1 MAQQLKPEVQK
12 NILELARFIL
22 SEHRSQEQMY
32 SKMEAIDVA
41 YARYVT
47 NKDPNTGDVHGE
59 GIDAATT
66 PVGVFNAP
74 STTPPVVVS
83 QVDSMVAY
91 LAEVFLSG
99 YPIFPVVSSPSNRGD
114 AEALEALLDDHSL
127 LGGYPRELLIFF
139 RDCVKYNLGAV
150 EADWTSVDQYEVMD
164 DLLSEDQVQL
174 QKKAVHFTKLKRLDA
189 YNTIRDR
196 NTLPGDCSKEGDY
209 AGYIE
214 ILSKP
219 KLKKYLNKISMG
231 GGAMNVKDAIGSY
244 ITSDAPNYRTHPQV
258 SDYISTR
265 KPTSTIDWN
274 AFLGVKSTDSPVGL
288 LGNYEK
294 ITLYVRVAPGDL
306 GMPGP
311 KPNTPQIIKIVIIN
325 GEILVLAE
333 RMTSAYDY
341 LPILFGQPLEDGLG
355 DQTQSTAEGSIPIQQ
370 AAKTM
375 FNISFNA
382 ARRAVSDRAL
392 YDSSKINPR
401 DINAPVPAAKI
412 PVRVNSLDGQGL
424 DSAYKAIPFDARG
437 TENAMQYGM
446 QIVGFGKELSG
457 LNGPQQGQFQKGN
470 KSVKEWNDTMGGS
483 DNRLRLP
490 ALTLEYQFFVP
501 LKEMLKFNIYQYG
514 EDAVVTSQR
523 SGEEFQIIIA
533 QMRKKALK
541 FRIAD
546 GYTPKSKLAST
557 EMITQLMQ
565 LIMQA
570 PILQQAYGAGLPN
583 MVAHLAQLGGIRELD
598 EYNPQPQK
606 IPGQQALL
614 GQPALSA
621 QLGDPVQQNL
631 ENEQRARAQDL
642 RGQANQIRQQEL
654 ANRGGA

>member
-12 NILELARFIL
+12 NILELAKFIL
-22 SEHRSQEQMY
+22 SEHRSQTEMW

-47 NKDPNTGDVHGE
+47 NKDPNNGVVNGE

-99 YPIFPVVSSPSNRGD
+99 YPIFPVVSSPSNHGE
-114 AEALEALLDDHSL
+114 AEALEALLDDHST

-139 RDCVKYNLGAV
+139 RDCIKYNIGAV
-150 EADWTSVDQYEVMD
+150 EADWTSVDQYQVMD
-164 DLLSEDQVQL
+164 DLLTEDQVSL
-174 QKKAVHFTKLKRLDA
+174 QKKAVHFTKLKRLDP

-196 NTLPGDCSKEGDY
+196 NILPGECSKDGDY

-219 KLKKYLNKISMG
+219 KMKKYLNKISLS
-231 GGAMNVKDAIGSY
+231 GGAMNVTKALEGY
-244 ITSDAPNYRTHPQV
+244 ITSDAPNWRIHPQV
-258 SDYISTR
+258 SEYVAAR
-265 KPTSTIDWN
+265 KPTSSVDWN
-274 AFLGVKSTDSPVGL
+274 AFLGVKSEDTPRGL
-288 LGNYEK
+288 VGNYEK
-294 ITLYVRVAPGDL
+294 VTLYVRVSPGDL

-311 KPNTPQIIKIVIIN
+311 KPNTPQIIKIVVVN
-325 GEILVLAE
+325 GETLVLAE

-341 LPILFGQPLEDGLG
+341 LPILFGQPQEDGLG
-355 DQTQSTAEGSIPIQQ
+355 EQTQSVAESSIPIQQ

-424 DSAYKAIPFDARG
+424 DSAYKAIPFDSRG
-437 TENAMQYGM
+437 TENAMAYGM
-446 QIVGFGKELSG
+446 QIVGFGKDLSG

-514 EDAVVTSQR
+514 EDAIVTSQK
-523 SGEEFQIIIA
+523 SGEELAVVIA
-533 QMRKKALK
+533 QLRKKVLK

-557 EMITQLMQ
+557 EVITQLMQ

-583 MVAHLAQLGGIRELD
+583 MVAHLAQLGGIRGLD
-598 EYNPQPQK
+598 EYSPQVM
-606 IPGQQALL
+606 QQALPPSTQL
-614 GQPALSA
+614 GPS
-621 QLGDPVQQNL
+621 GDPVQQNT
-631 ENEQRARAQDL
+631 ENAQKDQTLAL
-642 RGQANQIRQQEL
+642 RQQAIQLRQQEL
-654 ANRGGA
+654 INRGA

>member
-1 MAQQLKPEVQK
+1 MAQQLKLEVQK
-12 NILELARFIL
+12 NILELAKFIL
-22 SEHRSQEQMY
+22 SEHRSQTEMW

-47 NKDPNTGDVHGE
+47 NKDPNNGVVNGE

-114 AEALEALLDDHSL
+114 AEALEALLDDHST
-127 LGGYPRELLIFF
+127 LGGYPRELLMFF
-139 RDCVKYNLGAV
+139 RDCIKYNIGAV
-150 EADWTSVDQYEVMD
+150 EADWTSVDQYQVMD
-164 DLLSEDQVQL
+164 DLLTEDQVSL
-174 QKKAVHFTKLKRLDA
+174 QKKAVHFTKLKRLDP

-196 NTLPGDCSKEGDY
+196 NILPGECSKDGDY

-219 KLKKYLNKISMG
+219 KMKKYLNKISLS
-231 GGAMNVKDAIGSY
+231 GGAMNVTKALEGY
-244 ITSDAPNYRTHPQV
+244 ITSDAPNWRIHPQV
-258 SDYISTR
+258 SEYVAAR
-265 KPTSTIDWN
+265 RPTSSVDWN
-274 AFLGVKSTDSPVGL
+274 AFLGVKSEDTPRGL
-288 LGNYEK
+288 VGNYEK
-294 ITLYVRVAPGDL
+294 VTLYVRVSPGDL

-311 KPNTPQIIKIVIIN
+311 KPNTPQIIKIVIVN
-325 GEILVLAE
+325 GETLVLAE

-341 LPILFGQPLEDGLG
+341 LPILFGQPQEDGLG
-355 DQTQSTAEGSIPIQQ
+355 EQTQSIAESSIPIQQ

-424 DSAYKAIPFDARG
+424 DSAYKAIPFDSRG
-437 TENAMQYGM
+437 TENAMTYGM
-446 QIVGFGKELSG
+446 QIVGFGKDLSG

-514 EDAVVTSQR
+514 EDAIVTSQK
-523 SGEEFQIIIA
+523 SGEELAVVISQL
-533 QMRKKALK
+533 RKKVLK

-570 PILQQAYGAGLPN
+570 PILQQAYGASLPN
-583 MVAHLAQLGGIRELD
+583 MVAHLAQLGGIRGLD
-598 EYNPQPQK
+598 EYNPQVM
-606 IPGQQALL
+606 QQALPSPSAI
-614 GQPALSA
+614 GQGPS
-621 QLGDPVQQNL
+621 GDPVQQNI

-642 RGQANQIRQQEL
+642 RQQANQIRAREL
-654 ANRGGA
+654 EQGGL

>member
-12 NILELARFIL
+12 NILELAKFIL
-22 SEHRSQEQMY
+22 SEHRSQTEMW

-47 NKDPNTGDVHGE
+47 NKDPNNGVVNGE

-99 YPIFPVVSSPSNRGD
+99 YPIFPVVSSPSNHGD
-114 AEALEALLDDHSL
+114 AEALEALLDDHST
-127 LGGYPRELLIFF
+127 LGGYPRELLMFF
-139 RDCVKYNLGAV
+139 RDCIKYNIGAV
-150 EADWTSVDQYEVMD
+150 EADWTSVDQYQVMD
-164 DLLSEDQVQL
+164 DLLTEDQVSL
-174 QKKAVHFTKLKRLDA
+174 QKKAVHFTKLKRLDP

-196 NTLPGDCSKEGDY
+196 NILPGECSKDGDY

-219 KLKKYLNKISMG
+219 KMKKYLNKISLS
-231 GGAMNVKDAIGSY
+231 GGAMNVTKALEGY
-244 ITSDAPNYRTHPQV
+244 ITSDAPNWRIHPQV
-258 SDYISTR
+258 SEYVAAR
-265 KPTSTIDWN
+265 KPTSSVDWN
-274 AFLGVKSTDSPVGL
+274 AFLGVKSEDTPRGL
-288 LGNYEK
+288 VGNYEK
-294 ITLYVRVAPGDL
+294 VTLYVRVSPGDL

-311 KPNTPQIIKIVIIN
+311 KPNTPQIIKIVVVN
-325 GEILVLAE
+325 GETLVLAE

-341 LPILFGQPLEDGLG
+341 LPILFGQPQEDGLG
-355 DQTQSTAEGSIPIQQ
+355 EQTQSVAESSIPIQQ

-424 DSAYKAIPFDARG
+424 DSAYKAIPFDSRG
-437 TENAMQYGM
+437 TENAMAYGM
-446 QIVGFGKELSG
+446 QIVGFGKDLSG

-514 EDAVVTSQR
+514 EDAIVTSQK
-523 SGEEFQIIIA
+523 SGEELAVVIA
-533 QMRKKALK
+533 QLRKKVLK

-557 EMITQLMQ
+557 EVITQLMQ

-583 MVAHLAQLGGIRELD
+583 MVAHLAQLGGIRGLD
-598 EYNPQPQK
+598 EYSPQVM
-606 IPGQQALL
+606 QQALPPSTQL
-614 GQPALSA
+614 GPS
-621 QLGDPVQQNL
+621 GDPVQQNT
-631 ENEQRARAQDL
+631 ENAQKDQTLAL
-642 RGQANQIRQQEL
+642 RQQAIQLRQQEL
-654 ANRGGA
+654 INRGA

>member
-1 MAQQLKPEVQK
+1 MARSLSAEVQK
-12 NILELARFIL
+12 NIIELAGFIL
-22 SEHRSQEQMY
+22 SEHRSQEPMW

-41 YARYVT
+41 YARYIT
-47 NKDPNTGDVHGE
+47 NKDSNTGDVHGE

-74 STTPPVVVS
+74 STTPPVVIS

-114 AEALEALLDDHSL
+114 AEALEALLDDHST
-127 LGGYPRELLIFF
+127 LGGYPRELLIFL
-139 RDCVKYNLGAV
+139 RDCVKYNIGAV
-150 EADWTSVDQYEVMD
+150 EADWTSVEQYEVMD
-164 DLLSEDQVQL
+164 TFLSENQL
-174 QKKAVHFTKLKRLDA
+174 KLEKKPVHFTKLKRLDP

-196 NTLPGDCSKEGDY
+196 NILPGECSRDGDY

-219 KLKKYLNKISMG
+219 KLKKYLNRISLS
-231 GGAMNVKDAIGSY
+231 GGAMNINEAMKSF
-244 ITSDAPNYRTHPQV
+244 ITSDAPNYRIHPQV
-258 SDYISTR
+258 SEYVSAR
-265 KPTSTIDWN
+265 KPTSSVDWN
-274 AFLGVKSTDSPVGL
+274 SFLGIKSTDTQQGL

-294 ITLYVRVAPGDL
+294 VVLYVRVAPGDL
-306 GMPGP
+306 GIPGP
-311 KPNTPQIIKIVIIN
+311 APNTPQIFKLVIIN
-325 GEILVLAE
+325 GDTLVLAE
-333 RMTSAYDY
+333 RLTSAYDY

-355 DQTQSTAEGSIPIQQ
+355 EQTQSTAEGSLPIQQ

-392 YDSSKINPR
+392 YDSSKISHR

-412 PVRVNSLDGQGL
+412 PVRVNSLDGKPL
-424 DSAYKAIPFDARG
+424 SEAYHAIPFDSRG
-437 TENAMQYGM
+437 TENAMAYGM
-446 QIVGFGKELSG
+446 QIVNFGKDLSG

-501 LKEMLKFNIYQYG
+501 LKEILKFNIYQYG
-514 EDAVVTSQR
+514 EDAVVTSQK
-523 SGEEFQIIIA
+523 SGEELQVIIA
-533 QMRKKALK
+533 NLRKKVLK
-541 FRIAD
+541 FRLAD

-583 MVAHLAQLGGIRELD
+583 MVAHLAQLGGIRGLD
-598 EYNPQPQK
+598 EYNPQVM
-606 IPGQQALL
+606 QQA
-614 GQPALSA
+614 PAQALPGSPA
-621 QLGDPVQQNL
+621 GPSGDPVQQNT
-631 ENEQRARAQDL
+631 ENAQKDETLAL
-642 RGQANQIRQQEL
+642 RQQALQLRQQEL
-654 ANRGGA
+654 INRGS

>member
-1 MAQQLKPEVQK
+1 M
-12 NILELARFIL
+12 
-22 SEHRSQEQMY
+22 
-32 SKMEAIDVA
+32 
-41 YARYVT
+41 
-47 NKDPNTGDVHGE
+47 
-59 GIDAATT
+59 
-66 PVGVFNAP
+66 
-74 STTPPVVVS
+74 
-83 QVDSMVAY
+83 
-91 LAEVFLSG
+91 
-99 YPIFPVVSSPSNRGD
+99 
-114 AEALEALLDDHSL
+114 
-127 LGGYPRELLIFF
+127 FF
-139 RDCVKYNLGAV
+139 RDCIKYNIGAV
-150 EADWTSVDQYEVMD
+150 EADWTSVDQYQVMD
-164 DLLSEDQVQL
+164 DLLTEDQVSL
-174 QKKAVHFTKLKRLDA
+174 QKKAVHFTKLKRLDP

-196 NTLPGDCSKEGDY
+196 NILPGECSKDGDY

-219 KLKKYLNKISMG
+219 KMKKYLNKISLS
-231 GGAMNVKDAIGSY
+231 GGAMNVTKALEGY
-244 ITSDAPNYRTHPQV
+244 ITSDAPNWRIHPQV
-258 SDYISTR
+258 SEYVAAR
-265 KPTSTIDWN
+265 KPTSSVDWN
-274 AFLGVKSTDSPVGL
+274 AFLGVKSEDTPRGL
-288 LGNYEK
+288 VGNYEK
-294 ITLYVRVAPGDL
+294 VTLYVRVSPGDL

-311 KPNTPQIIKIVIIN
+311 KPNTPQIIKIVVVN
-325 GEILVLAE
+325 GETLVLAE

-341 LPILFGQPLEDGLG
+341 LPILFGQPQEDGLG
-355 DQTQSTAEGSIPIQQ
+355 EQTQSIAESSIPIQQ

-424 DSAYKAIPFDARG
+424 DSAYKAIPFDSRG
-437 TENAMQYGM
+437 TENAMAYGM
-446 QIVGFGKELSG
+446 QIVSFGKDLSG

-514 EDAVVTSQR
+514 EDAIVTSQK
-523 SGEEFQIIIA
+523 SGEELAVVISQL
-533 QMRKKALK
+533 RKKVLK

-570 PILQQAYGAGLPN
+570 PILQQAYGASLPN
-583 MVAHLAQLGGIRELD
+583 MVAHLAQLGGIRGLD
-598 EYNPQPQK
+598 EYNPQVM
-606 IPGQQALL
+606 QQVPPPSTQL
-614 GQPALSA
+614 GPS
-621 QLGDPVQQNL
+621 GDPVQQNT
-631 ENEQRARAQDL
+631 ENAQKDQTLAL
-642 RGQANQIRQQEL
+642 RQQAIQLRQQEL
-654 ANRGGA
+654 INRGA

>member
-12 NILELARFIL
+12 NILELAKFIL
-22 SEHRSQEQMY
+22 SEHRSQTEMW

-47 NKDPNTGDVHGE
+47 NKDPNNGVVNGE

-99 YPIFPVVSSPSNRGD
+99 YPIFPVVSSPSNHGD
-114 AEALEALLDDHSL
+114 AEALEALLDDHST
-127 LGGYPRELLIFF
+127 LGGYPRELLMFF
-139 RDCVKYNLGAV
+139 RDCIKYNIGAV
-150 EADWTSVDQYEVMD
+150 EADWTSVDQYQVMD
-164 DLLSEDQVQL
+164 DLLTEDQVSL
-174 QKKAVHFTKLKRLDA
+174 QKKAVHFTKLKRLDP

-196 NTLPGDCSKEGDY
+196 NILPGECSKDGDY

-219 KLKKYLNKISMG
+219 KMKKYLNKISLS
-231 GGAMNVKDAIGSY
+231 GGAMNVTKALEGY
-244 ITSDAPNYRTHPQV
+244 ITSDAPNWRIHPQV
-258 SDYISTR
+258 SEYVAAR
-265 KPTSTIDWN
+265 KPTSSVDWN
-274 AFLGVKSTDSPVGL
+274 AFLGVKSEDTPRGL
-288 LGNYEK
+288 VGNYEK
-294 ITLYVRVAPGDL
+294 VTLYVRVSPGDL

-311 KPNTPQIIKIVIIN
+311 KPNTPQIIKIVVVN
-325 GEILVLAE
+325 GETLVLAE

-341 LPILFGQPLEDGLG
+341 LPILFGQPQEDGLG
-355 DQTQSTAEGSIPIQQ
+355 EQTQSIAESSIPIQQ

-424 DSAYKAIPFDARG
+424 DSAYKAIPFDSRG
-437 TENAMQYGM
+437 TENAMAYGM
-446 QIVGFGKELSG
+446 QIVGFGKDLSG

-514 EDAVVTSQR
+514 EDAIVTSQK
-523 SGEEFQIIIA
+523 SGEELAVVIA
-533 QMRKKALK
+533 QLRKKVLK

-557 EMITQLMQ
+557 EVITQLMQ

-583 MVAHLAQLGGIRELD
+583 MVAHLAQLGGIRGLD
-598 EYNPQPQK
+598 EYSPQVM
-606 IPGQQALL
+606 QQALPPSTQL
-614 GQPALSA
+614 GPS
-621 QLGDPVQQNL
+621 GDPVQQNT
-631 ENEQRARAQDL
+631 ENAQKDQTLAL
-642 RGQANQIRQQEL
+642 RQQAIQLRQQEL
-654 ANRGGA
+654 INRGA

>member
-1 MAQQLKPEVQK
+1 MAQQLKLEVQK
-12 NILELARFIL
+12 NILELAKFIL
-22 SEHRSQEQMY
+22 SEHRSQTEMW

-47 NKDPNTGDVHGE
+47 NKDPNNGVVNGE

-114 AEALEALLDDHSL
+114 AEALEALLDDHST

-139 RDCVKYNLGAV
+139 RDCIKYNIGAV
-150 EADWTSVDQYEVMD
+150 EADWTSVDQYQVMD
-164 DLLSEDQVQL
+164 DLLTEDQVSL
-174 QKKAVHFTKLKRLDA
+174 QKKAVHFTKLKRLDP

-196 NTLPGDCSKEGDY
+196 NILPGECSKDGDY

-219 KLKKYLNKISMG
+219 KMKKYLNKISLS
-231 GGAMNVKDAIGSY
+231 GGAMNVTKALEGY
-244 ITSDAPNYRTHPQV
+244 ITSDAPNWRIHPQV
-258 SDYISTR
+258 SEYVAAR
-265 KPTSTIDWN
+265 KPTSSVDWN
-274 AFLGVKSTDSPVGL
+274 AFLGVKPEDTPRGL
-288 LGNYEK
+288 VGNYEK
-294 ITLYVRVAPGDL
+294 VTLYVRVSPGDL

-311 KPNTPQIIKIVIIN
+311 KPNTPQIIKIVVVN
-325 GEILVLAE
+325 GETLVLAE

-341 LPILFGQPLEDGLG
+341 LPILFGQPQEDGLG
-355 DQTQSTAEGSIPIQQ
+355 EQTQSVAESSIPIQQ

-392 YDSSKINPR
+392 YDSNKINPR

-424 DSAYKAIPFDARG
+424 DSAYKAIPFDSRG
-437 TENAMQYGM
+437 TENAMTYGM
-446 QIVGFGKELSG
+446 QIVGFGKDLSG

-514 EDAVVTSQR
+514 EDAIVTSQK
-523 SGEEFQIIIA
+523 SGEELQVIIS
-533 QMRKKALK
+533 QLRKKVLK

-570 PILQQAYGAGLPN
+570 PILQQAYGASLPN
-583 MVAHLAQLGGIRELD
+583 MVAHLAQLGGIRGLD
-598 EYNPQPQK
+598 EYNPQVM
-606 IPGQQALL
+606 QQALPPSTQL
-614 GQPALSA
+614 GPS
-621 QLGDPVQQNL
+621 GDPVQQNT
-631 ENEQRARAQDL
+631 ENAQKDQTLAL
-642 RGQANQIRQQEL
+642 RQQAIQLRQQEL
-654 ANRGGA
+654 INRGA

>member
-12 NILELARFIL
+12 NILELANFIL
-22 SEHRSQEQMY
+22 SEHRAQEPMF

-47 NKDPNTGDVHGE
+47 NINSTTGVANGE

-74 STTPPVVVS
+74 STTPPVVVA

-114 AEALEALLDDHSL
+114 AEALEALLDDHST
-127 LGGYPRELLIFF
+127 LGGYPRELLMFF
-139 RDCVKYNLGAV
+139 RDCIKYNIGAV

-164 DLLSEDQVQL
+164 ELLTEDQVSL
-174 QKKAVHFTKLKRLDA
+174 KKKAVYFTKLKRLDP

-196 NTLPGDCSKEGDY
+196 NTLPGECSKEGDY
-209 AGYIE
+209 AGYVE

-219 KLKKYLNKISMG
+219 KMKKYLNKISIS
-231 GGAMNVKDAIGSY
+231 GGAMNVKKAMEGF
-244 ITSDAPNYRTHPQV
+244 ITSDAPNWRLHPQV
-258 SDYISTR
+258 SEYVSTR
-265 KPTSTIDWN
+265 KPTSSVDWN
-274 AFLGVKSTDSPVGL
+274 AFLGVKSTDTPAGVV
-288 LGNYEK
+288 GNYEK
-294 ITLYVRVAPGDL
+294 VTLYVRASPGDL

-311 KPNTPQIIKIVIIN
+311 MPNTPQIIKIVIVN
-325 GEILVLAE
+325 GNTLVLAE

-341 LPILFGQPLEDGLG
+341 LPILFGQPQEDGLG
-355 DQTQSTAEGSIPIQQ
+355 DQTQSVAEGSIPIQQ

-392 YDSSKINPR
+392 YDSSKISPK

-446 QIVGFGKELSG
+446 QIVGFGKDLSG
-457 LNGPQQGQFQKGN
+457 INGPQQGQFQKGN

-501 LKEMLKFNIYQYG
+501 LKEMMKFNIYQYG
-514 EDAVVTSQR
+514 EDAIVTSQK
-523 SGEEFQIIIA
+523 SGEELQVIIS
-533 QMRKKALK
+533 QLRKKVLK

-583 MVAHLAQLGGIRELD
+583 MVAHLAQLGGIRGLD
-598 EYNPQPQK
+598 EYNPQVM
-606 IPGQQALL
+606 QQALPP
-614 GQPALSA
+614 GGSSTQAGPS
-621 QLGDPVQQNL
+621 GDPVQQNI

-642 RGQANQIRQQEL
+642 RQQANQIRAREL
-654 ANRGGA
+654 EQGGL

>member
-1 MAQQLKPEVQK
+1 MAQQLKLEVQK
-12 NILELARFIL
+12 NILELAKFIL
-22 SEHRSQEQMY
+22 SEHRSQTEMW

-47 NKDPNTGDVHGE
+47 NKDPNNGVVNGE

-114 AEALEALLDDHSL
+114 AEALEALLDDHST

-139 RDCVKYNLGAV
+139 RDCIKYNIGAV
-150 EADWTSVDQYEVMD
+150 EADWTSVDQYQVMD
-164 DLLSEDQVQL
+164 DLLTEDQVSL
-174 QKKAVHFTKLKRLDA
+174 QKKAVHFTKLKRLDP

-196 NTLPGDCSKEGDY
+196 NILPGECSKDGDY

-219 KLKKYLNKISMG
+219 KMKKYLNKISLS
-231 GGAMNVKDAIGSY
+231 GGAMNVTKALEGY
-244 ITSDAPNYRTHPQV
+244 ITSDAPNWRIHPQV
-258 SDYISTR
+258 SEYVAAR
-265 KPTSTIDWN
+265 KPTSSVDWN
-274 AFLGVKSTDSPVGL
+274 AFLGVKPKDTPRGL
-288 LGNYEK
+288 VGNYEK
-294 ITLYVRVAPGDL
+294 VTLYVRVSPGDL

-311 KPNTPQIIKIVIIN
+311 KPNTPQIIKIVVVN
-325 GEILVLAE
+325 GETLVLAE

-341 LPILFGQPLEDGLG
+341 LPILFGQPQEDGLG
-355 DQTQSTAEGSIPIQQ
+355 EQTQSVAESSIPIQQ

-392 YDSSKINPR
+392 YDSNKINPR

-424 DSAYKAIPFDARG
+424 DSAYKAIPFDSRG
-437 TENAMQYGM
+437 TENAMTYGM
-446 QIVGFGKELSG
+446 QIVGFGKDLSG

-514 EDAVVTSQR
+514 EDAIVTSQK
-523 SGEEFQIIIA
+523 SGEELQVIIS
-533 QMRKKALK
+533 QLRKKVLK

-570 PILQQAYGAGLPN
+570 PILQQAYGASLPN
-583 MVAHLAQLGGIRELD
+583 MVAHLAQLGGIRGLD
-598 EYNPQPQK
+598 EYNPQVM
-606 IPGQQALL
+606 QQALPPSTQL
-614 GQPALSA
+614 GPS
-621 QLGDPVQQNL
+621 GDPVQQNT
-631 ENEQRARAQDL
+631 ENAQKDQTLAL
-642 RGQANQIRQQEL
+642 RQQAIQLRQQEL
-654 ANRGGA
+654 INRGA

>member
-12 NILELARFIL
+12 NILELAKFIL
-22 SEHRSQEQMY
+22 SEHRSQTEMW

-47 NKDPNTGDVHGE
+47 NKDPNNGVVNGE

-99 YPIFPVVSSPSNRGD
+99 YPIFPVVSSPSNHGE
-114 AEALEALLDDHSL
+114 AEALEALLDDHST

-139 RDCVKYNLGAV
+139 RDCIKYNIGAV
-150 EADWTSVDQYEVMD
+150 EADWTSVDQYQVMD
-164 DLLSEDQVQL
+164 DLLTEDQVSL
-174 QKKAVHFTKLKRLDA
+174 QKKAVHFTKLKRLDP

-196 NTLPGDCSKEGDY
+196 NILPGECSKDGDY

-219 KLKKYLNKISMG
+219 KMKKYLNKISLS
-231 GGAMNVKDAIGSY
+231 GGAMNVTKALEGY
-244 ITSDAPNYRTHPQV
+244 ITSDAPNWRIHPQV
-258 SDYISTR
+258 SEYVAAR
-265 KPTSTIDWN
+265 KPTSSVDWN
-274 AFLGVKSTDSPVGL
+274 AFLGVKSEDTPRGL
-288 LGNYEK
+288 VGNYEK
-294 ITLYVRVAPGDL
+294 VTLYVRVSPGDL

-311 KPNTPQIIKIVIIN
+311 KPNTPQIIKIVVVN
-325 GEILVLAE
+325 GETLVLAE

-341 LPILFGQPLEDGLG
+341 LPILFGQPQEDGLG
-355 DQTQSTAEGSIPIQQ
+355 EQTQSIAESSIPIQQ

-424 DSAYKAIPFDARG
+424 DSAYKAIPFDSRG
-437 TENAMQYGM
+437 TENAMAYGM
-446 QIVGFGKELSG
+446 QIVSFGKDLSG

-514 EDAVVTSQR
+514 EDAIVTSQK
-523 SGEEFQIIIA
+523 SGEELAVVISQL
-533 QMRKKALK
+533 RKKVLK

-570 PILQQAYGAGLPN
+570 PILQQAYGASLPN
-583 MVAHLAQLGGIRELD
+583 MVAHLAQLGGIRGLD
-598 EYNPQPQK
+598 EYNPQVM
-606 IPGQQALL
+606 QQVPPPSTQL
-614 GQPALSA
+614 GPS
-621 QLGDPVQQNL
+621 GDPVQQNT
-631 ENEQRARAQDL
+631 ENAQKDQTLAL
-642 RGQANQIRQQEL
+642 RQQAIQLRQQEL
-654 ANRGGA
+654 INRGA

>member
-12 NILELARFIL
+12 NILELAKFIL
-22 SEHRSQEQMY
+22 SEHRSQTEMW

-47 NKDPNTGDVHGE
+47 NKDPSTGVVNGE

-114 AEALEALLDDHSL
+114 AEALEALLDDHST

-139 RDCVKYNLGAV
+139 RDCIKYNIGAV
-150 EADWTSVDQYEVMD
+150 EADWTSVDQYQVMD
-164 DLLSEDQVQL
+164 DLLTEDQVSL
-174 QKKAVHFTKLKRLDA
+174 QKKAVHFTKLKRLDP

-196 NTLPGDCSKEGDY
+196 NILPGECSKDGDY

-219 KLKKYLNKISMG
+219 KMKKYLNKISLS
-231 GGAMNVKDAIGSY
+231 GGAMNVTKALEGY
-244 ITSDAPNYRTHPQV
+244 ITSDAPNWRIHPQV
-258 SDYISTR
+258 SEYVAAR
-265 KPTSTIDWN
+265 KPTSSVDWN
-274 AFLGVKSTDSPVGL
+274 AFLGVKSEDTPRGL
-288 LGNYEK
+288 VGNYEK
-294 ITLYVRVAPGDL
+294 VTLYVRVSPGDL

-311 KPNTPQIIKIVIIN
+311 KPNTPQIIKIVVVN
-325 GEILVLAE
+325 GDTLVLAE

-341 LPILFGQPLEDGLG
+341 LPILFGQPQEDGLG
-355 DQTQSTAEGSIPIQQ
+355 EQTQSVAESSIPIQQ

-392 YDSSKINPR
+392 YDSNKINPR

-424 DSAYKAIPFDARG
+424 DSAYKAIPFDSRG
-437 TENAMQYGM
+437 TENAMTYGM
-446 QIVGFGKELSG
+446 QIVGFGKDLSG

-514 EDAVVTSQR
+514 EDAIVTSQK
-523 SGEEFQIIIA
+523 SGEELAVVISQL
-533 QMRKKALK
+533 RKKVLK

-570 PILQQAYGAGLPN
+570 PILQQAYGASLPN
-583 MVAHLAQLGGIRELD
+583 MVAHLAQLGGIRGLD
-598 EYNPQPQK
+598 EYNPQVM
-606 IPGQQALL
+606 QQALPPSTQL
-614 GQPALSA
+614 GPS
-621 QLGDPVQQNL
+621 GDPVQQNT
-631 ENEQRARAQDL
+631 ENAQKDQTLAL
-642 RGQANQIRQQEL
+642 RQQAIQLRQQEL
-654 ANRGGA
+654 INRGA